1 MCASVTSSPRQTQQQ
16 QLSSVKHHVHH
27 VYWEPVGT
35 LLEKALVALFTLLI
49 RCVECCLIKCPTNGV
64 EVGAKHL
71 CPSTLEHCFFL
82 SNLIMWR
89 RMLMMMICTQEKS
102 IISLFVSII
111 LVNNLFSILIYVAS
125 LY

>member
-1 MCASVTSSPRQTQQQ
+1 MELKREQSIFAHR
-16 QLSSVKHHVHH
+16 LSNID
-27 VYWEPVGT
+27 
-35 LLEKALVALFTLLI
+35 F
-49 RCVECCLIKCPTNGV
+49 
-64 EVGAKHL
+64 
-71 CPSTLEHCFFL
+71 FFL

-89 RMLMMMICTQEKS
+89 MMMMIICTQEKS